1 MIKRFGQDLGIGRLM
16 ISIGEVVYEL
26 NCRLHIRELNL
37 KLWPINYLHKNVK

>member
-26 NCRLHIRELNL
+26 NCKFAYKGVKLNAL
-37 KLWPINYLHKNVK
+37 A